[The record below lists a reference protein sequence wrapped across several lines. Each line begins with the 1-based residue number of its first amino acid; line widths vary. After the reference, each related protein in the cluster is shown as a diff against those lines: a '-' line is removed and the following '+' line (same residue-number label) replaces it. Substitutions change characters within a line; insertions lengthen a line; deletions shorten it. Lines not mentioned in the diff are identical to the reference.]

1 MDLNVM
7 VKPAGVA
14 VATAAGYVLGAIW
27 YAPPVFGNSWVA
39 ALGKTREQLGSP
51 VRAMSLTLITCL
63 ISAWVLAVIL
73 ARAGVGSAM
82 GGAVAGLG
90 VGLGVYGLN
99 VYSDS
104 LFAGTSLRLI
114 FIQAG
119 YRAFQY
125 ALMGAIL
132 GAWS

>member
-27 YAPPVFGNSWVA
+27 YAPPVFGNSWMV
-39 ALGKTREQLGSP
+39 ALGKTKEQLGSP
-51 VRAMSLTLITCL
+51 ARAMGITLVTCL

-82 GGAVAGLG
+82 GGAVAGVS

-99 VYSDS
+99 LYSDS
-104 LFAGTSLRLI
+104 LFAGISLRLI
-114 FIQAG
+114 LIQAG
-119 YRAFQY
+119 YRASQY

-132 GAWS
+132 GAWK

>member
-7 VKPAGVA
+7 VKPAGVVA
-14 VATAAGYVLGAIW
+14 ATAAGYVLGAIW
-27 YAPPVFGNSWVA
+27 YAPPVFGNRWMA
-39 ALGKTREQLGSP
+39 ALGKTKEQLGSP
-51 VRAMSLTLITCL
+51 ARAMGLTLITCL

-82 GGAVAGLG
+82 GGAVAGVG

-99 VYSDS
+99 LYSDS
-104 LFAGTSLRLI
+104 LFAGISLRLI
-114 FIQAG
+114 LIQAG
-119 YRAFQY
+119 YRASQY

-132 GAWS
+132 GAWK

>member
-7 VKPAGVA
+7 AKPAGVA
-14 VATAAGYVLGAIW
+14 AATAAGYVLGVVW
-27 YAPPVFGNSWVA
+27 YAPPVFGNSWMA

-51 VRAMSLTLITCL
+51 AKAMSLTLITCL

-73 ARAGVGSAM
+73 MRAGVGSAL
-82 GGAVAGLG
+82 GGALAGAG

-99 VYSDS
+99 LYSDS
-104 LFAGTSLRLI
+104 LFAGAPLRLI
-114 FIQAG
+114 VIQGG
-119 YRAFQY
+119 YRTCQY

-132 GAWS
+132 GALM

>member
-7 VKPAGVA
+7 AKPASVA
-14 VATAAGYVLGAIW
+14 AATAAGYLLGAIW
-27 YAPPVFGNSWVA
+27 YAPPVFGNSWMA
-39 ALGKTREQLGSP
+39 ALGKTKAQLGSP
-51 VRAMSLTLITCL
+51 AKAMGLTLITCL

-82 GGAVAGLG
+82 GGALAGLG

-99 VYSDS
+99 IYSDS
-104 LFAGTSLRLI
+104 LFAASNLRLI
-114 FIQAG
+114 SIQAG
-119 YRAFQY
+119 YRASQY

-132 GAWS
+132 GAWR

>member
-7 VKPAGVA
+7 VKPAAVVA
-14 VATAAGYVLGAIW
+14 AAAAGYVLGAIW
-27 YAPPVFGNSWVA
+27 YAPLVFGNSWMA

-51 VRAMSLTLITCL
+51 ARAMGLTLITCL

-73 ARAGVGSAM
+73 TRAGVGSAM
-82 GGAVAGLG
+82 GGALAGLG

-99 VYSDS
+99 LYSDS

-114 FIQAG
+114 FIQAA
-119 YRAFQY
+119 YRASQY

-132 GAWS
+132 GPWR